1 MARALKP
8 FAAAL
13 SKDQAE
19 DLFAESE
26 DAIRI
31 LKSSFEDLAAS
42 QSLAEGAAKR
52 PVPRFVDRFLL
63 SGALNTR
70 LANAKAHLSKGR
82 KAFNATNVPKVIQA
96 GRQAHADADRLRK
109 VVGLLGAL
117 TSASRTLNAD
127 IDDHYH
133 NFQALLAYDY
143 RDFASRENYP
153 KEADAHSNLQKI
165 FARLGELRMAPRLAN
180 RNICA
185 VAGGFSSGKS
195 SFLNALIGQKIL
207 PTHIDPTTSI
217 PTYIFHVNGTSR
229 VDAFNHH
236 GGNVVIG
243 AGMFKE
249 MTHDFKRN
257 HKIELKRLVHRVS
270 IYTQALSSWGNLALI
285 DTPGYSNPED
295 ERGSTTGGAGQRD
308 EDIALA
314 NVLKSQFLIWV
325 VDCEKGTLPE
335 QDVLFIRKFVE
346 ERLGDTQEN
355 LYLVLNK
362 ADKKGENDRK
372 DILQVT
378 EETAKSNQI
387 PFAGIGVYSA
397 HRNEWYAHC
406 GLSFDA
412 FLRTVDQAQS
422 TATTGVQSAVEEVF
436 QRYIDYHEQE
446 ERQLGAAVGLLNR
459 LSQLTSRDGLEKLDA
474 DLQQRRTYLRK
485 AAISHEELRG
495 EAQQLQARFAAAV
508 EGFVAGLACLDERPR
523 SR

>member
-8 FAAAL
+8 SAAAP
-13 SKDQAE
+13 SKYQAE

-26 DAIRI
+26 DAIGI
-31 LKSSFEDLAAS
+31 LKCSFEDLAAS

-52 PVPRFVDRFLL
+52 PVLRLVDRFLL

-70 LANAKAHLSKGR
+70 LADAKVHSSKLCT
-82 KAFNATNVPKVIQA
+82 AFNATNVPKVIQA
-96 GRQAHADADRLRK
+96 GRQAYADADRFRR

-117 TSASRTLNAD
+117 TSASRTSNAD
-127 IDDHYH
+127 IDGHYH
-133 NFQALLAYDY
+133 NFQALLADDY

-153 KEADAHSNLQKI
+153 EEADAYSDLQKI
-165 FARLGELRMAPRLAN
+165 FARLGELRIAPRLAD

-195 SFLNALIGQKIL
+195 SFLNALIGKKIL
-207 PTHIDPTTSI
+207 PTHVDPTTSI
-217 PTYIFHVNGTSR
+217 PTYIFHVDGTSR
-229 VDAFNHH
+229 VDAFNHQ
-236 GGNVVIG
+236 GGNVGID

-270 IYTQALSSWGNLALI
+270 IYTQALSSWSNIALI

-295 ERGSTTGGAGQRD
+295 ERGSTTGGTGQRD

-314 NVLKSQFLIWV
+314 NVLKAQFLIWV

-335 QDVLFIRKFVE
+335 QDIHFIRKFVE
-346 ERLGDTQEN
+346 ERGLGDTQDN

-372 DILQVT
+372 NILWAA
-378 EETAKSNQI
+378 EEAAKSNQI

-397 HRNEWYAHC
+397 HQNEWYAHC
-406 GLSFDA
+406 GLPFDA
-412 FLRTVDQAQS
+412 FLRAVDQAQS
-422 TATTGVQSAVEEVF
+422 TATSGLESAVEKIF

-446 ERQLGAAVGLLNR
+446 EKQFGAAVGLLNR
-459 LSQLTSRDGLEKLDA
+459 LSGLTSRRDGLEKLDA
-474 DLQQRRTYLRK
+474 DLKQRHTYLRK
-485 AAISHEELRG
+485 AANDHEKLRD
-495 EAQQLQARFAAAV
+495 EAQHLQVRFVAAV
-508 EGFVAGLACLDERPR
+508 RGFVEGIDGA
-523 SR
+523 

>member
-8 FAAAL
+8 SAAAP
-13 SKDQAE
+13 SKDQAKN
-19 DLFAESE
+19 LFAESE
-26 DAIRI
+26 HAIEM
-31 LKSSFEDLAAS
+31 LKSSLEDLAAS
-42 QSLAEGAAKR
+42 QSLAEEAAKH
-52 PVPRFVDRFLL
+52 PVPQLVDRFLL
-63 SGALNTR
+63 SGALNTH
-70 LANAKAHLSKGR
+70 LADAKAHLSKGR
-82 KAFNATNVPKVIQA
+82 TVFNATNVPKVIEA
-96 GRQAHADADRLRK
+96 GRQAYADADRFRR

-117 TSASRTLNAD
+117 TSASRTSNAD
-127 IDDHYH
+127 IDGHYH
-133 NFQALLAYDY
+133 NFQALLADDY
-143 RDFASRENYP
+143 RDFASRENYA
-153 KEADAHSNLQKI
+153 KEADAYSELQKI
-165 FARLGELRMAPRLAN
+165 FARLGELRIAPRLAN

-195 SFLNALIGQKIL
+195 SFLNALIGKKFL
-207 PTHIDPTTSI
+207 PTHVDPTTSI
-217 PTYIFHVNGTSR
+217 PTYIFHVDGTSR
-229 VDAFNHH
+229 VDAFNHQ
-236 GGNVVIG
+236 GGNVEID

-270 IYTQALSSWGNLALI
+270 IYTQALSSWDNLALI

-295 ERGSTTGGAGQRD
+295 RQGISAVGGASQRD

-335 QDVLFIRKFVE
+335 QDIHFIRKFVE
-346 ERLGDTQEN
+346 GRLGETQDN

-372 DILQVT
+372 DILQVA

-412 FLRTVDQAQS
+412 FLRAVDQAES
-422 TATTGVQSAVEEVF
+422 TATTGLESAVEEVF

-446 ERQLGAAVGLLNR
+446 ERQLGGAVGLLNR
-459 LSQLTSRDGLEKLDA
+459 LSELTSRDGLEKLDA
-474 DLQQRRTYLRK
+474 DLKQRRTYLRK
-485 AAISHEELRG
+485 AASNHEKLRD
-495 EAQQLQARFAAAV
+495 EAQHLQVRFAAAV
-508 EGFVAGLACLDERPR
+508 RGFVEGIDGA
-523 SR
+523 